1 MDCGKV
7 GALIAQVRKERGLT
21 QAALAERLGVTGKAV
36 SKWECGA
43 GCPDVSLLAQLAEE
57 LGVDLAALLSGRLP
71 PSEETGGN
79 MKKAKYYVCPA
90 CGGITFTT
98 GEAELTCCGRK
109 LTALTAQK
117 ADGDHRLTV
126 ERVEDEWLVT
136 SRHPMSKDHHIA
148 FAALATGE
156 RVQLVRQYPEWDLQ
170 VRFPA
175 RGRGTLLW
183 YCTQHGLFYQYI

>member
-36 SKWECGA
+36 SKWERGA

-79 MKKAKYYVCPA
+79 MKKAKYYVC
-90 CGGITFTT
+90 
-98 GEAELTCCGRK
+98 
-109 LTALTAQK
+109 
-117 ADGDHRLTV
+117 
-126 ERVEDEWLVT
+126 
-136 SRHPMSKDHHIA
+136 HI
-148 FAALATGE
+148 
-156 RVQLVRQYPEWDLQ
+156 
-170 VRFPA
+170 
-175 RGRGTLLW
+175 
-183 YCTQHGLFYQYI
+183 